1 MDREFFQQVFCTW
14 KGYVYRYVGD
24 LTGIENIPV
33 HVTERF
39 VAQHQDNLFVST
51 VVEVKPGVV
60 AVYSDTLYPD
70 NNEFTLWFDLLT
82 PPLPEMPP
90 VEETP
95 PETPPEQG
103 Q

>member
-14 KGYVYRYVGD
+14 QGYVYRYLGD
-24 LTGIENIPV
+24 LTGVENIPV

-39 VAQHQDNLFVST
+39 VAQHQDNLVVST

-60 AVYSDTLYPD
+60 AVYSNTLYPD
-70 NNEFTLWFDLLT
+70 NDEFTLWMDLLT
-82 PPLPEMPP
+82 PPPPEMP

-95 PETPPEQG
+95 PEQG